1 MHTGHRY
8 GSLARFAIID
18 GDHAAAI
25 DAPRHF
31 VFILARRDAG
41 IALDTPISVTEKF
54 HSSHDLLPY
63 AALI

>member
-18 GDHAAAI
+18 GNDAAAI
-25 DAPRHF
+25 DAPRYF
-31 VFILARRDAG
+31 MFILARGDAG
-41 IALDTPISVTEKF
+41 IALDTPISVAEKF
-54 HSSHDLLPY
+54 HSGHDLLPY